1 MAQKTRSC
9 LLLKIV
15 SLALLALAIYALV
28 VTIIGFV
35 KLDSFADIGSAVLG
49 NIIKIVLILVTFFA
63 GWFGFTARRKTLC
76 YLLGLILF
84 AFAIY
89 CLVLDLV
96 VCTSVSAVIASI
108 IANIL
113 YIVLSALYLVGLR
126 KSA

>member
-15 SLALLALAIYALV
+15 SLALLALAIYSII

-35 KLDSFADIGSAVLG
+35 KLDSFADIGAAVVG
-49 NIIKIVLILVTFFA
+49 NIIKLILIAVTFFA
-63 GWFGFTARRKTLC
+63 GWFGFTARRKALC

-84 AFAIY
+84 VFAIY
-89 CLVLDLV
+89 LLVLDLV
-96 VCTSVSAVIASI
+96 VCTSVSAVLASI
-108 IANIL
+108 IADIL
-113 YIVLSALYLVGLR
+113 YIILPVLYIIGLR